1 MDTNI
6 NIEDIYYDKYIKY
19 KTKYLELKQLS
30 GGSGVY
36 EFCHNDYK
44 INDVGRIIDILNKFS
59 PFIENTNI
67 AISNNKYKENINKI
81 YKELE
86 IMLEDLMK
94 NYTGY
99 FFNSTPYKD
108 LKTIYDTLKNLNTKY
123 ITFIHNYRQDFKKES
138 LQTEEQRTNV
148 VTKFTTMLTEN
159 TSEIKKLKDIINNII
174 IKINN
179 NNKFTNLIEKINFY
193 FLEIDKGLTCSKPY
207 IKVTNLITS
216 KKQE

>member
-1 MDTNI
+1 MDTNINI

-30 GGSGVY
+30 GGY
-36 EFCHNDYK
+36 EFCHNIYE
-44 INDVGRIIDILNKFS
+44 INDVGRIIDRQNTFS
-59 PFIENTNI
+59 PFIENKNI

-86 IMLEDLMK
+86 IMLEDLK
-94 NYTGY
+94 NSYNIFTRNVY
-99 FFNSTPYKD
+99 STHAD
-108 LKTIYDTLKNLNTKY
+108 LKTIYDTLKNLNTTYEK
-123 ITFIHNYRQDFKKES
+123 FISNYRNNFEKES
-138 LQTEEQRTNV
+138 LRTKEQRTNE
-148 VTKFTTMLTEN
+148 VTKFKTMLTEN

-179 NNKFTNLIEKINFY
+179 NKKFTNLIEKINFY

-216 KKQE
+216 KK